1 MKDKDKNSNLHT
13 VAETDEQLSTFQKRQ
28 SNAGSSQR
36 EKPEGFHQR
45 RINQASF
52 VTQGVA

>member
-13 VAETDEQLSTFQKRQ
+13 VAETEEQLSSSQKRQ
-28 SNAGSSQR
+28 SNAGSSQK

-45 RINQASF
+45 RIN
-52 VTQGVA
+52 